1 MENSKTGAFIRKVR
15 KEKNMTQKELAERL
29 HITDRAVSKW
39 ERGLSAPDISLL
51 EPLAEILEVPVA
63 DVIAGEAKESVE
75 KFVPDINN
83 DSVENIQIDL
93 EYNKKA
99 ASGNKLEYFV
109 SYLLIIFSSICFA
122 EMFSEWFR
130 TGFERIIERGIGI
143 LLFSCIAMGIC
154 AGLIFRQ
161 KKRGA
166 ESNSIQP
173 KILIIAIA
181 QWAVLMASWYMLF
194 GYNLVVPGALVIYL
208 QMIFSFWFAGWIS
221 SAAYSLTYWISR
233 ALDKPGEGNWLVY
246 WTYSYLAVIITALL
260 VEFIWQKRRRE

>member
-1 MENSKTGAFIRKVR
+1 MENSKTGAFIRKIR

-75 KFVPDINN
+75 NFVPDTNN
-83 DSVENIQIDL
+83 DSVENTQIDL
-93 EYNKKA
+93 EYNKEA
-99 ASGNKLEYFV
+99 ASGNKLKYFG
-109 SYLLIIFSSICFA
+109 SYLLIIFASICFA

-130 TGFERIIERGIGI
+130 TGFERNIERGIGI
-143 LLFSCIAMGIC
+143 LLFSCIAMGC

-166 ESNSIQP
+166 GRYSIQP

-181 QWAVLMASWYMLF
+181 QWTVLMASWYLLF
-194 GYNLVVPGALVIYL
+194 GYSLVVPGAIVIYL
-208 QMIFSFWFAGWIS
+208 QMIFSFLFTGWIS

-233 ALDKPGEGNWLVY
+233 ALDKPGEGNWLFY

-260 VEFIWQKRRRE
+260 VEFIWQKRRRK